1 MTKEFNKSFI
11 EVQFPVSKISKESY
25 KERKA
30 GQSQTLTGL
39 GKWWGRKPLI
49 LVRSTLL
56 GLLMPATHKPE
67 KDRDVFLK
75 ILMMDSAGV
84 WNRKN
89 KPMKDEIIVENLS
102 LNELKVFFEVPVDL
116 FSGIDETQ
124 EKLIKQAVKKNIS
137 KLIWKPGLSKI
148 EKEIANRTAFD
159 RLSYDDRLEYCLRP
173 EETKLSDKETWAE
186 INEHLGTNA
195 NSLPDLMKELGIKRF
210 GYIPT
215 VGDCFSG
222 GGSIPFEAARIGLKA
237 YASDLNPLAGLL
249 TWAGLN
255 ILSLP
260 EDEVKKLKD
269 FQEKVFDEV
278 AKQVEEWGIEK
289 NEKGWMAKYYL
300 YCNETVCPH
309 CKTKVPMAP
318 SWWVSKKTK
327 TVAIPK
333 YNSDLNNFDIEI
345 VQNASIDQI
354 EESEKLATVKDGGLW
369 CPKCNNNTPIAVIRR
384 DDKDD
389 RGNTIFGL
397 RRWEAVEFLPR
408 QDDVFQERLYAIKYL
423 EKNNR
428 KTWEQFLKKPG
439 PATDATYGTIH
450 YSAPTKEDLRK
461 EEKVITLLRDRFD
474 EWQKK
479 GYLPSVKIE
488 DGYNTTQPI
497 RERGWQYWH
506 HLFNPRQLLMN
517 GLIAEIS
524 DSISKNKY
532 ELVISKLGLGTLADY
547 NAKLT
552 RWNSDFDKSNNTFY
566 NQALNTLFNY
576 PTRGLAACYSSYICE
591 LNGHDFAHDEVVMT
605 ADARIMSSNSD
616 FWITDPPYADAV
628 NYHEL
633 TEFFLG
639 WNKIFI
645 EQHFPEWYADSKRV
659 LAVKGT
665 GENFNQ
671 SMIEIYNNLTIHMP
685 DNGMQIVMFTHQS
698 PAVWA
703 DLTLILWSAGLHV
716 TAAWNI
722 ATETES
728 GGLKEGNYVKGT
740 VILVLRKRT
749 TSATAF
755 TDEITFEIQEEVK
768 QQIDSMRTL
777 EDKEDPN
784 FSDADYLLAAYAA
797 TLKILTSYEKI
808 GDINVEYELSKPRD
822 GKNIGPVEA
831 IINNA
836 IRTAYDY
843 LIPQAFDSFIWKN
856 LSPEERFFIK
866 GMELEKSNV
875 YQLGAYQEM
884 ARGFGVKEFKEML
897 FSTKANHVRFKTPS
911 EFGNRGLGN
920 TDGFGNKLLRQ
931 VLMAIAQSEKEQNGQ
946 VGKAWLKNEVDGYWT
961 KRTTI
966 IELLKYLNTPEHIDH
981 MQHWESPSTY
991 AKYLVE
997 LISNDG
1003 V

>member
-1 MTKEFNKSFI
+1 MSHELSFI

-49 LVRSTLL
+49 LVRATIL
-56 GLLMPATHKPE
+56 GLIMPASKDPL
-67 KDRDVFLK
+67 KDREIFLK
-75 ILMMDSAGV
+75 ILMMDADGV

-89 KPMKDEIIVENLS
+89 KPMKDETIIENLTFG
-102 LNELKVFFEVPVDL
+102 ELKEYFEIPLDL
-116 FSGIDETQ
+116 FSEEQLSQ
-124 EKLIKQAVKKNIS
+124 EKLIKLAIKNNIS
-137 KLIWKPGLSKI
+137 AIKWNPSISKI
-148 EKEIANRTAFD
+148 EKDRATRLAFD

-173 EETKLSDKETWAE
+173 EETELTDPKVWAE
-186 INEHLGTNA
+186 INEHLGVNA
-195 NSLPDLMKELGIKRF
+195 NSLAELMQALGMKKF
-210 GYIPT
+210 GYVPT
-215 VGDCFSG
+215 VGDCFAG
-222 GGSIPFEAARIGLKA
+222 GGSIPFEAARVGLKA

-260 EDEVKKLKD
+260 DDEIKKLKD

-278 AKQVEEWGIEK
+278 ARQVEEWGIEK

-309 CKTKVPMAP
+309 CKTTVPMVP
-318 SWWVSKKTK
+318 SCWVSKKTK
-327 TVAIPK
+327 TVCILR
-333 YNSDLNNFDIEI
+333 YNELNQNFDIDVI
-345 VQNASIDQI
+345 QNATVEQI
-354 EESEKLATVKDGGLW
+354 KEAEQLITIKDNSLW
-369 CPKCNNNTPIAVIRR
+369 CPKCNNSTPISLLRR
-384 DDKDD
+384 DDIDVK
-389 RGNTIFGL
+389 GNSVTGL
-397 RRWEAVEFLPR
+397 RRWLEDEFLP
-408 QDDVFQERLYAIKYL
+408 QPNDVFQERLYAIKYL
-423 EKNNR
+423 EKNER
-428 KTWEQFLKKPG
+428 KTWAQFLKKPA
-439 PATDATYGTIH
+439 PATDASYGKV
-450 YSAPTKEDLRK
+450 YYVSPSKEDIER
-461 EEKVITLLRDRFD
+461 EKKVVNLLTERFSKWQTKGFIPSTIIESGDKTD
-474 EWQKK
+474 E
-479 GYLPSVKIE
+479 
-488 DGYNTTQPI
+488 PI
-497 RERGWQYWH
+497 RTRGWQYWH
-506 HLFNPRQLLMN
+506 QLFNPRQLLYH
-517 GLIAEIS
+517 GLTMEFNES
-524 DSISKNKY
+524 
-532 ELVISKLGLGTLADY
+532 LTTSKLEKISTLLIV
-547 NAKLT
+547 NNLIN
-552 RWNSDFDKSNNTFY
+552 WNSKLCYWQFQGDKGTSTFY
-566 NQALNTLFNY
+566 NQALNIVYNAPARGMAALWSLFDITYQNK
-576 PTRGLAACYSSYICE
+576 PFD
-591 LNGHDFAHDEVVMT
+591 LNFSISPI
-605 ADARIMSSNSD
+605 DARNTKNKCD

-633 TEFFLG
+633 TEFFLA
-639 WNKIFI
+639 WDKKFI
-645 EQHFPEWYADSKRV
+645 EKTFPEWYSDSKRV

-665 GENFNQ
+665 GEGFNK
-671 SMIEIYNNLTIHMP
+671 SMIEIYRNLANHMP
-685 DNGMQIVMFTHQS
+685 DNGMQIVMFTHQD

-740 VILVLRKRT
+740 VLLVLRKLNT
-749 TSATAF
+749 DATAF

-768 QQIDSMRTL
+768 YQIDSMRDL

-797 TLKILTSYEKI
+797 TLKVLTGYQKI
-808 GDINVEYELSKPRD
+808 GDIDVEYELSKPRD
-822 GKNIGPVEA
+822 NKTIGPVES

-884 ARGFGVKEFKEML
+884 ARGFGVKEFKDL
-897 FSTKANHVRFKTPS
+897 LASTKANQVRFKTPA
-911 EFGNRGLGN
+911 EFGTRNLGN
-920 TDGFGNKLLRQ
+920 SDAFGKTLLRQ

-946 VGKAWLKNEVDGYWT
+946 AGRAWLKNEVEDYWN
-961 KRTTI
+961 KRQTI
-966 IELLKYLNTPEHIDH
+966 IELMRYLSTTEHIDH
-981 MQHWESPSTY
+981 LQHWESPALY

-997 LISNDG
+997 LVGNDG